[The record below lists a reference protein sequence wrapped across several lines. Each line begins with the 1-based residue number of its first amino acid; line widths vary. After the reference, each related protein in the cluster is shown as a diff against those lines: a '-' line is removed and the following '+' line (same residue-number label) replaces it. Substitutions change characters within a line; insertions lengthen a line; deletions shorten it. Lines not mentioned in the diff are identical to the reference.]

1 MAAPGNVA
9 LVGHRRVKTLAKR
22 AITKKDLQEFFSKV
36 EQALNTPIPG
46 TPKMPGRVL
55 YVAIPGTGKKSRNV
69 LSRRAT
75 QVLIQ
80 IERKR
85 RVSSKQLQA
94 ALRVNRNVI
103 AGAIHELKQE
113 GFIRSEPVTE

>member
-1 MAAPGNVA
+1 MAV
-9 LVGHRRVKTLAKR
+9 
-22 AITKKDLQEFFSKV
+22 TKKDLQDMVAKIE
-36 EQALNTPIPG
+36 ALMNTPIPG

-55 YVAIPGTGKKSRNV
+55 YVAIPGSNKKSRNV

-85 RVSSKQLQA
+85 RVSSKALQE
-94 ALRVNRNVI
+94 ALHVNRNVI
-103 AGAIHELKQE
+103 AGAIHELKQA
-113 GFIRSEPVTE
+113 GFVKSEPATEGGR

>member
-1 MAAPGNVA
+1 M
-9 LVGHRRVKTLAKR
+9 
-22 AITKKDLQEFFSKV
+22 ITKKSLMDRIATLE
-36 EQALNTPIPG
+36 AMLNSPIPH
-46 TPKMPGRVL
+46 TPAMPGRVL
-55 YVAIPGTGKKSRNV
+55 YVAIPGSGRGKKTRGV

-85 RVSSKQLQA
+85 RVSSKGLQS

-103 AGAIHELKQE
+103 AGAVHELKKA
-113 GFIRSEPVTE
+113 GFVKSVAA